1 MTTISVITPSYNRAD
16 FIRTAVESVLA
27 QNYADFEHI
36 IIDGGS
42 TDGTLPLLKTYPHLR
57 VVSEPDRGVYDALNK
72 GIALAR
78 GEIVA
83 QLNSDDRFEPG
94 IFPMV
99 AELFEKNPAM
109 DAVSAGARVFEKTS
123 FGERTLVSYP
133 GVGQG
138 DLPFRATL
146 GAPVFN
152 AWFFRRDV
160 FGKTGCYSLEYPL
173 AADRDFLIRFF
184 LGGLSYLTVDETFY
198 HYCQHPLSL
207 TINRMHDRQ
216 DYVHKEAVR
225 IAEQYIN
232 GRGNQ
237 LLAKFCSRWRDRA
250 FIELFASGF
259 LRRDVSAMTRIA
271 LDATQKNAFW
281 PFRLLL
287 SAPFGVAGY
296 IRKRYAR

>member
-1 MTTISVITPSYNRAD
+1 MAIISVITPSYNRAG
-16 FIRTAVESVLA
+16 FIPAAIESVLA

-42 TDGTLPLLKTYPHLR
+42 SDETLSFLENYPHLR

-78 GEIVA
+78 GEIIA
-83 QLNSDDRFEPG
+83 QLNSDDRFEPE

-123 FGERTLVSYP
+123 FGEKTLALYP

-146 GAPVFN
+146 GVPVFN
-152 AWFFRRDV
+152 AWFFRGDV
-160 FGKTGCYSLEYPL
+160 FSKIGCYSLEYPL

-207 TINRMHDRQ
+207 TINQLHDRQ
-216 DYVHKEAVR
+216 DYVHKEAIK
-225 IAEQYIN
+225 IAEQYIH
-232 GRGNQ
+232 GAGNR

-250 FIELFASGF
+250 FIELFTSGF
-259 LRRDVSAMTRIA
+259 LRRDLRAMMLIA
-271 LDATQKNAFW
+271 FDATQKNALW

-287 SAPFGVAGY
+287 STPLGVAGY
-296 IRKRYAR
+296 MRKRYAR

>member
-1 MTTISVITPSYNRAD
+1 MTKISVITPSYNRAS
-16 FIRTAVESVLA
+16 FIPAAIESVLA

-42 TDGTLPLLKTYPHLR
+42 TDETLPLLKTYPHLR
-57 VVSEPDRGVYDALNK
+57 VVSESDHGVYDALNK

-78 GEIVA
+78 GGIIA
-83 QLNSDDRFEPG
+83 QLNSDDRFEPE
-94 IFPMV
+94 IFPIV

-109 DAVSAGARVFEKTS
+109 AAVSAGARVFETTS
-123 FGERTLVSYP
+123 FGERTLALYP

-146 GAPVFN
+146 GAPIFN

-160 FGKTGCYSLEYPL
+160 FSKIGCYSLEYQL
-173 AADRDFLIRFF
+173 AADRDFLMRFF

-207 TINRMHDRQ
+207 TINQMHDRQ
-216 DYVHKEAVR
+216 DYVHKEAVK
-225 IAEQYIN
+225 IAEQYIY
-232 GRGNQ
+232 GAGNR

-250 FIELFASGF
+250 FIELFASAL
-259 LRRDVSAMTRIA
+259 LRRDLRAMTHIA
-271 LDATQKNAFW
+271 FDASRKNPLW
-281 PFRLLL
+281 PFKLLL
-287 SAPFGVAGY
+287 SAPLGLTGY
-296 IRKRYAR
+296 LRKRYAR